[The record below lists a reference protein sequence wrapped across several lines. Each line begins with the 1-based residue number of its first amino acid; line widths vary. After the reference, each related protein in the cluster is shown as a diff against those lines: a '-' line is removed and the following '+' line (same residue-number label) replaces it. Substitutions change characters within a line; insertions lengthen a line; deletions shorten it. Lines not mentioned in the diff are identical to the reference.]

1 MLTNNKVKT
10 NAMYLEPGEKW
21 SAVPHPPKKHVV
33 MALSTFIAVVLLLLL
48 LPGEKAEAKRTA
60 IPLSLEISPTEVE
73 RYRVDEPLAPSIH
86 WDTIAVEPGDSLSHI
101 FNRMGLR
108 AADLHELVTSAKQAK
123 ALSRLLPGQELS
135 FHIANNKLQALKLQQ
150 DKISTLVFERTPDGF
165 KTSEISREP
174 EVRIKIASASITSSL
189 YKAAEDANLPQ
200 RLIMD
205 LANIFGG
212 VMDFVYDVRAGD
224 HVIVLYEELYI
235 DGERYRSGDILA
247 AEYVNRGRSY
257 QAFRYTNTLGNTAY
271 YSPEGESMQKAFL
284 RAPLE
289 FSRISSHFDPKR
301 LHPVFKTIRPHRGI
315 DYAAPRGTPVYAAG
329 EGRVIEAGYT
339 RANGNYVFV
348 QHGPQYITKYLHL
361 DRNAVRKGNRVD
373 QRQVIGWVGST
384 GYATGPHLH
393 YEFLMNGVHRN
404 PRTIVDKLPKAKKIT
419 ATEMAMYTKAIR
431 GMHLQ
436 LSTYAVQ
443 AGFRSPSTSRVG
455 AG

>member
-1 MLTNNKVKT
+1 MLSNNKAKT
-10 NAMYLEPGEKW
+10 NTMFLESSEKW
-21 SAVPHPPKKHVV
+21 SSVPHPPKKHVV

-60 IPLSLEISPTEVE
+60 IPLSLEITPTAIE
-73 RYRVDEPLAPSIH
+73 RFGLDEPLAPNVQ
-86 WDTIAVEPGDSLSHI
+86 WDTIAVESGDSLSHI
-101 FNRMGLR
+101 FNRMGLH
-108 AADLHELVTSAKQAK
+108 AADVHELVTSAKQAK
-123 ALSRLLPGQELS
+123 ALSRLLPGQKLD
-135 FHIANNKLQALKLQQ
+135 FHIVDNRLQALKLQQ
-150 DKISTLVFERTPDGF
+150 DKISTLLFERTPDGF
-165 KTSEISREP
+165 STSEVTREP
-174 EVRIKIASASITSSL
+174 EVRVKIASATISSSL
-189 YKAAEDANLPQ
+189 YKAAEDADLPQ
-200 RLIMD
+200 RLIME
-205 LANIFGG
+205 LASIFGG

-224 HVIVLYEELYI
+224 HFIVLYEELFI
-235 DGERYRSGDILA
+235 DGERYKSGEILA

-257 QAFRYTNTLGNTAY
+257 QAFRYTSALGSTAY
-271 YSPEGESMQKAFL
+271 YSPDGESMQKAFL

-301 LHPVFKTIRPHRGI
+301 LHPVFKTVRPHRGI

-339 RANGNYVFV
+339 KANGNYVFI

-361 DRNAVRKGNRVD
+361 DRKAVRRGNRVD

-419 ATEMAMYTKAIR
+419 ATEMAMYAEAIR